1 MSSRVY
7 AVAMRNPHQRFGL
20 KTPISR
26 QLPKGGLFVW
36 GLLVMFTWL
45 ALAGVYVF
53 QVTSAAPR
61 SDNLQTLEYQRESLY
76 RDVIA
81 LEDRVT
87 RSSSMEA
94 LTERAKK
101 LGFIEVK
108 NPEFV
113 NPAAHAFARR

>member
-1 MSSRVY
+1 MSSRTY
-7 AVAMRNPHQRFGL
+7 AVAMRVSHQRFGF

-26 QLPKGGLFVW
+26 RLPQGGLFVW

-45 ALAGVYVF
+45 SLAGFYVF
-53 QVTSAAPR
+53 QVTNAASR
-61 SDNLQTLEYQRESLY
+61 SDNLQTLEVKKEVLH

-81 LEDRVT
+81 LEDRAT

-94 LTERAKK
+94 LAKRAKQ

-113 NPAAHAFARR
+113 NPAAHAFARK